1 MPPPQRN
8 WKKGLGS
15 PERGRPARSPLP
27 IPPPQAGEGKQ
38 TTLSPPAGEG
48 GTPALPGVALPDL
61 ARYISSSGAAL
72 NTSFA
77 LRRPALFLRNKPT
90 NRPACRRAVW
100 RFFHGGSVMNSNRTD
115 HIRLTS
121 HPEPGGKS
129 RFPIHWGAADPHAR
143 GPIIATVSQPQR
155 RNVIGSH
162 GGSYALYRALAV
174 SAGGR
179 GPVPRPAPTN

>member
-1 MPPPQRN
+1 M
-8 WKKGLGS
+8 
-15 PERGRPARSPLP
+15 A
-27 IPPPQAGEGKQ
+27 
-38 TTLSPPAGEG
+38 
-48 GTPALPGVALPDL
+48 
-61 ARYISSSGAAL
+61 
-72 NTSFA
+72 
-77 LRRPALFLRNKPT
+77 
-90 NRPACRRAVW
+90 
-100 RFFHGGSVMNSNRTD
+100 FFHGGSIMNSNRTD

-162 GGSYALYRALAV
+162 GGASSLYRPLAG

-179 GPVPRPAPTN
+179 PPPPPPPLSDTPTSPPPRPPAPIDGSTGASSRCSTRP